1 MLVKR
6 ERINIVEIILDLR
19 RAPHRMKFHEI
30 ASSIGV
36 SVDMVKGWFYDA
48 SAPRLED
55 GIALLAL
62 HELKS
67 KSGISHP
74 ERQETGVKPASHAR
88 VSKKTIAKEKSM
100 ARKSQPKNL
109 SAPGA
114 DPQTPGQSDVDAAIV
129 AGKSGQARKIAKP
142 KPEVAP
148 AKVSVVD
155 SQRPRTMPVNQKT
168 EMSYAEAMKLHES
181 GEQTRAILTDK
192 GWLAPPLRTPQH
204 AKAGVA

>member
-62 HELKS
+62 HDLKS

-74 ERQETGVKPASHAR
+74 SEQETGVKPASHAR
-88 VSKKTIAKEKSM
+88 VSKTIAKEKSM
-100 ARKSQPKNL
+100 PRKSQPKNL

-114 DPQTPGQSDVDAAIV
+114 DPQTPGQSDVDAAIA
-129 AGKSGQARKIAKP
+129 AGKSGQARKISKP
-142 KPEVAP
+142 KPDVAP
-148 AKVSVVD
+148 AKVSQVD
-155 SQRPRTMPVNQKT
+155 GQRPKTMPVNQRA
-168 EMSYAEAMKLHES
+168 EMSYADAMKLHES
-181 GEQTRAILTDK
+181 GQQTRAILTDK
-192 GWLAPPLRTPQH
+192 GWLAPPLKTPQS